1 MSEKNTKDEEVSK
14 EETGDQKE
22 NKNLI
27 LIKKYAELAWNELK
41 FILADIKNSSKKVSE
56 ENTAAKEIIPAE
68 ELPNQAK
75 PSASELLKN
84 QLNDFKRFW
93 SYLDKKSKIFL
104 FVVAFIVGSNIMSLS
119 GSGGVSGGYSQSSSY
134 TNQGGSGTG
143 TVTRIDALT
152 GNVSITG
159 FSRVTVGKSTS
170 VTVNGS
176 RVRDEG
182 DLMVGDRC
190 VVRGADEMY
199 VRNLVC
205 TR

>member
-104 FVVAFIVGSNIMSLS
+104 FVVAFVIGSNIMSLS
-119 GSGGVSGGYSQSSSY
+119 GSGGVSGGYSQSGAYS
-134 TNQGGSGTG
+134 NQGGSGTG
-143 TVTRIDALT
+143 RVTRIDTLT

-170 VTVNGS
+170 ITVNGS

-190 VVRGADEMY
+190 VVRGADELY